1 MDQSYMCSFFLTRIT
16 NSTFP
21 TNYHS
26 DYKHFY
32 EASFSFRSRAEQLI
46 DIFIDK
52 ITIKSF
58 TGSVVIWTKT
68 NWWKEYC
75 SSMSNKIKPPSGSIC
90 IIKRFIIKLLLVM
103 LHEYAY
109 SIIHIV
115 MHILIRK
122 FEKRILT
129 YTLNS

>member
-16 NSTFP
+16 NSTFQ

-52 ITIKSF
+52 ITIKPF
-58 TGSVVIWTKT
+58 TGSVVIWKKT
-68 NWWKEYC
+68 NCWKEYC
-75 SSMSNKIKPPSGSIC
+75 SSMSNKIKPPSGSLCIRIRFFIKTKIDGYVTKIC
-90 IIKRFIIKLLLVM
+90 ISD
-103 LHEYAY
+103 YTYCNA
-109 SIIHIV
+109 HINKK
-115 MHILIRK
+115 IRK
-122 FEKRILT
+122 T
-129 YTLNS
+129 YTFLT